1 MSPCD
6 MLHEPLGGLRNGG
19 PIFSV
24 PWVQQ
29 ADLNQ
34 HLDKI
39 DLVDLDAEPDAACA
53 CARSPAALF
62 GGGSRRPSAIAVT
75 ALLHRG
81 SGAHAGGS
89 MSWR

>member
-53 CARSPAALF
+53 CARRWRCLAAAFVAPAR
-62 GGGSRRPSAIAVT
+62 SR
-75 ALLHRG
+75 
-81 SGAHAGGS
+81 
-89 MSWR
+89 